1 MTFQI
6 HRAGIF
12 LSLVA
17 LATGAAYAQA
27 VDKAAAYY
35 HFAMGHLYAEQAMT
49 FGNRGDYLTKAIE
62 HYKQAMKADPGA
74 SFLAEELSDLYL
86 QSGRLRDV
94 ITELQD
100 TLRQNP
106 NDLNARRILGRI
118 YTRMLGDPQQGKVN
132 AEMLRRAIEQ
142 YQALAAAEPQNV
154 DIWVM
159 LGRLHKLGQD
169 SVASEKAY
177 KKAIELDPDS
187 EDALTGLA
195 MLYSDLGD
203 TKNATE
209 MLRRVS
215 EKNPSTRALTALAA
229 TYEQMRDYR
238 SAAAAL
244 RKALELNPGNL
255 DLKRALAQDL
265 MLSEQYEDALK
276 VYQELAAEDP
286 KDSQNHLRMSQI
298 YRQLRNYPKAREA
311 NDRARKLEPNSIEIR
326 FNEVNLLEAEGKMQ
340 EAVDALKEVLNSTS
354 KRIYNLGEKSNR
366 AALLERLGMLHRTM
380 DNTEEA
386 VKAFRQMSELDASF
400 GARASAQIIETYRA
414 ARDYARA
421 QAEANAAKQQ
431 YPNDRNLAAVRA
443 SLLADLGKADEAA
456 AELKKLLDGKTDR
469 EVYLS
474 LAHVYEKAK
483 RFDEMAKAIDA
494 AEKLSETQEEK
505 ESVHFTRGAMYERQ
519 KKYDLAEAEFRK
531 VLEMNPN
538 NAAALNYLGYMLADR
553 NVRLEEAFDL
563 IRRAVDREPDNGAY
577 LDSLGWVY
585 FRMGKLKEAEE
596 YIRKSLQRASRDPTV
611 HDHMGDVLW
620 AQGRVKEAIAHWQAA
635 LKEYAAGPASEADPV
650 EIAKINRKLE
660 GARVRLARET
670 SSKNP
675 KN

>member
-1 MTFQI
+1 MTNPI
-6 HRAGIF
+6 HRLGIALFFTALIPAG
-12 LSLVA
+12 A
-17 LATGAAYAQA
+17 QTQA

-49 FGNRGDYLTKAIE
+49 FGNRGDYLSRAIE

-74 SFLAEELSDLYL
+74 AFLAEELSDLYL

-94 ITELQD
+94 ILELQESI
-100 TLRQNP
+100 RQNP
-106 NDLNARRILGRI
+106 NDLNSRRILGRI
-118 YTRMLGDPQQGKVN
+118 YTRMLGDPNQGKVN
-132 AEMLRRAIEQ
+132 SEMLRRAIEQ
-142 YQALAAAEPQNV
+142 YQFLAAAEPKNI
-154 DIWVM
+154 DFWVM

-177 KKAIELDPDS
+177 KKALEVDPDS
-187 EDALTGLA
+187 EEALTGLA

-209 MLRRVS
+209 LLRRVT
-215 EKNPSTRALTALAA
+215 EKNPSARALTALAG

-244 RKALELNPGNL
+244 AKALELSPGNL

-265 MLSEQYEDALK
+265 MLSEQYDQALK
-276 VYQELAAEDP
+276 VYEELAKEDP
-286 KDSQNHLRMSQI
+286 KDAQNYLRISQI
-298 YRQLRNYPKAREA
+298 HRQLRNFPKAREA
-311 NDRARKLEPNSIEIR
+311 NDRARKLEPNNIEIR

-340 EAVDALKEVLNSTS
+340 EAVDALKEVLNSTA
-354 KRIYNLGEKSNR
+354 KRVYNLGEKNNR
-366 AALLERLGMLHRTM
+366 AALLERLGILYRMM
-380 DNTEEA
+380 DNAEEA
-386 VKAFRQMSELDASF
+386 VKAFRQMAELDAAF
-400 GARASAQIIETYRA
+400 GARASSQVIETYRA
-414 ARDYARA
+414 VRDYAKA
-421 QAEANAAKQQ
+421 EAEANAAKTQ
-431 YPNDRNLAAVRA
+431 YPNDRSLTAVRA
-443 SLLADLGKADEAA
+443 SLLADLGKVEEAA
-456 AELKKLLDGKTDR
+456 NELKRLLDGQADR

-474 LAHVYEKAK
+474 LAQVYEKAK
-483 RFDEMAKAIDA
+483 RFDDMAKAIDA
-494 AEKLSETQEEK
+494 ADKLSETPEEK
-505 ESVHFTRGAMYERQ
+505 EGIHFTRGAMYERQ

-538 NAAALNYLGYMLADR
+538 NAAALNYLGYMFADR
-553 NVRLEEAFDL
+553 NVKIEEAYEL
-563 IRRAVDREPDNGAY
+563 IRKAVDREPDNGAY

-596 YIRKSLQRASRDPTV
+596 YIRKSLQRSSRDPTV
-611 HDHMGDVLW
+611 HDHMADILW
-620 AQGRVKEAIAHWQAA
+620 AQGRVKEAIAHWQIA
-635 LKEYAAGPASEADPV
+635 LKEYAAGPKSEADPA

-670 SSKNP
+670 SGKSP